1 MDMGKECAGRRAD
14 GQELELELEEE
25 EEEEGRGERQRHTK
39 TGREYELIVE
49 RVMILSTSQKD
60 LEP

>member
-25 EEEEGRGERQRHTK
+25 GGRMIIRTDHTH
-39 TGREYELIVE
+39 V
-49 RVMILSTSQKD
+49 
-60 LEP
+60 